1 MYATSPPAQNAS
13 SRSSRIVPVN
23 AFSLSG
29 RLSVIVAMW
38 SAICVSMYDIV
49 RQDKLRAMKLKQLA
63 KWIVYAT
70 IPVALFLQ
78 FTHGNMV
85 LQFIFS
91 CIAVLPVA
99 AWIGHGTEH
108 LAHRLGPTY
117 GALLNA
123 TFGNFA
129 EMVIAVIA
137 IQQGLIDV
145 VRASLTG
152 SILGNL
158 LFVAGLAMLMGGWKR
173 ESQKFNTLAAEAQGG
188 QLIVAVGAL
197 LVPALFF
204 RVAAQAHHPE
214 LIHQVSIGTSVIL
227 LLSYAAGLY
236 FSFKTHK
243 HRLNESAIGDTHSE
257 IEQLELWSAKKATL
271 VLLGA
276 STLMAFVAEGLVHA
290 VVKAGRAWGL
300 NEVFLGFIV
309 LAIVGNAAEHSTAV
323 ALAMRNQM
331 DVALNI
337 SMQSSVQ
344 IALFVTPMLVFVSY
358 RLGHPLDLIFSPIE
372 ILAVG
377 LGVAVFAY
385 LIINGES
392 NWYEGV
398 QLLAIYEIIAVALFF
413 LPSAEPAPV

>member
-1 MYATSPPAQNAS
+1 M
-13 SRSSRIVPVN
+13 
-23 AFSLSG
+23 
-29 RLSVIVAMW
+29 
-38 SAICVSMYDIV
+38 
-49 RQDKLRAMKLKQLA
+49 KRALTWL
-63 KWIVYAT
+63 VYAT

-78 FTHGNMV
+78 FTHGSLV
-85 LQFIFS
+85 WQFVFS

-137 IQQGLIDV
+137 IRAGLIDV

-158 LFVAGLAMLMGGWKR
+158 LFVAGLSMLAGGWKR
-173 ESQKFNTLAAEAQGG
+173 EAQKFNTLAAESQGG
-188 QLIVAVGAL
+188 QLLLATGGV
-197 LVPALFF
+197 LVPALFY
-204 RVAAQAHHPE
+204 RVAAQAHHEE
-214 LIHQVSIGTSVIL
+214 LIHDVSLGTAIIL
-227 LLSYAAGLY
+227 LASYILGLW
-236 FSFKTHK
+236 FSFRTHK
-243 HRLNESAIGDTHSE
+243 HRLNESAIGDTHEE

-276 STLMAFVAEGLVHA
+276 STLMALVAEGLVHA
-290 VVKAGRAWGL
+290 VHQAGTAWKM

-323 ALAMRNQM
+323 VLAMRNQM
-331 DVALNI
+331 DTALNI

-344 IALFVTPMLVFVSY
+344 IALFVTPVLVFISY
-358 RLGHPLDLIFSPIE
+358 PLGHPLDLIFTPFE

-392 NWYEGV
+392 NWYEGI
-398 QLLAIYEIIAVALFF
+398 QLLAMYFIIAVAMYF
-413 LPSAEPAPV
+413 LPIAPVPAPAPGH

>member
-1 MYATSPPAQNAS
+1 
-13 SRSSRIVPVN
+13 
-23 AFSLSG
+23 
-29 RLSVIVAMW
+29 
-38 SAICVSMYDIV
+38 
-49 RQDKLRAMKLKQLA
+49 MKRVLA
-63 KWIVYAT
+63 WLVYAT
-70 IPVALFLQ
+70 IPVALILQ
-78 FTHGNMV
+78 YTHGSLV
-85 LQFIFS
+85 WQFVFS
-91 CIAVLPVA
+91 CLAVLPVA

-137 IQQGLIDV
+137 IRQGLVDV

-173 ESQKFNTLAAEAQGG
+173 ESQKFNRLAAEAQGG
-188 QLIVAVGAL
+188 QLILAVGGVI
-197 LVPALFF
+197 VPALFF
-204 RVAAQAHHPE
+204 RTAEQAHHPE

-227 LLSYAAGLY
+227 LLSYVAGLY

-243 HRLNESAIGDTHSE
+243 HRLNESAIGDTHEE
-257 IEQLELWSAKKATL
+257 IEQHELWSARKATL

-276 STLMAFVAEGLVHA
+276 STLMALVAEGLVHA
-290 VVKAGRAWGL
+290 VHQAGTAWGL
-300 NEVFLGFIV
+300 NEVFLGFVV

-323 ALAMRNQM
+323 VLAMRNQM
-331 DVALNI
+331 DTALNI

-344 IALFVTPMLVFVSY
+344 IALFVTPALVFVSY
-358 RLGHPLDLIFSPIE
+358 GLGHPLDLLFSPFE
-372 ILAVG
+372 ILAVS

-398 QLLAIYEIIAVALFF
+398 QLLAVYAIIAIALFF
-413 LPSAEPAPV
+413 LPGATAPAPAAGGHP

>member
-1 MYATSPPAQNAS
+1 
-13 SRSSRIVPVN
+13 
-23 AFSLSG
+23 
-29 RLSVIVAMW
+29 
-38 SAICVSMYDIV
+38 
-49 RQDKLRAMKLKQLA
+49 MKKALKWL
-63 KWIVYAT
+63 VYAT

-78 FTHGNMV
+78 FTHSNMV
-85 LQFIFS
+85 LQFIIS

-137 IQQGLIDV
+137 IRAGLIDV

-173 ESQKFNTLAAEAQGG
+173 ECQKFNTLAAESQGG
-188 QLIVAVGAL
+188 QLILATAGV

-204 RVAAQAHHPE
+204 RSATQAHHPE
-214 LIHQVSIGTSVIL
+214 LIHQVSVGTSVIL
-227 LLSYAAGLY
+227 MASYVLGLY

-243 HRLNESAIGDTHSE
+243 HRLNESAIGDTHEE
-257 IEQLELWSAKKATL
+257 IEQHELWSAKKATL
-271 VLLGA
+271 VLLGSSA
-276 STLMAFVAEGLVHA
+276 LMAVVAEGLVHA
-290 VVKAGRAWGL
+290 VSTAGHTWGL

-309 LAIVGNAAEHSTAV
+309 LAIVGNAAEHSTAIV
-323 ALAMRNQM
+323 LAMRNQM
-331 DVALNI
+331 DTALNI

-344 IALFVTPMLVFVSY
+344 IALFVTPLLVFLSY
-358 RLGHPLDLIFSPIE
+358 PLGHPMDLIFSPFE

-398 QLLAIYEIIAVALFF
+398 QLLAVYAIIAVALYF
-413 LPSAEPAPV
+413 LPMAGGSGGGEAAAPAH

>member
-1 MYATSPPAQNAS
+1 M
-13 SRSSRIVPVN
+13 
-23 AFSLSG
+23 
-29 RLSVIVAMW
+29 
-38 SAICVSMYDIV
+38 
-49 RQDKLRAMKLKQLA
+49 KRALA
-63 KWIVYAT
+63 WLVYAT

-78 FTHGNMV
+78 FTHGSV
-85 LQFIFS
+85 PLQFIFS
-91 CIAVLPVA
+91 CLAVLPIA

-137 IQQGLIDV
+137 IRQGLLDV

-173 ESQKFNTLAAEAQGG
+173 ESQRFNILAAEAQGG
-188 QLIVAVGAL
+188 QLILAVGAV

-204 RVAAQAHHPE
+204 RAASQAHHPE

-227 LLSYAAGLY
+227 LISYACGMY
-236 FSFKTHK
+236 FTFKTHK
-243 HRLNESAIGDTHSE
+243 HRLNESAIGDTHEE
-257 IEQLELWSAKKATL
+257 IERHELWSAKKATL

-276 STLMAFVAEGLVHA
+276 SVLMGVVAEGLVHA
-290 VVKAGRAWGL
+290 VHEAGKTWGL

-323 ALAMRNQM
+323 VLAMRNQM
-331 DVALNI
+331 DTALNI

-344 IALFVTPMLVFVSY
+344 IALFVIPMLVFVSY
-358 RLGHPLDLIFSPIE
+358 PLGHPLDLLFSPFE
-372 ILAVG
+372 ILAVA

-398 QLLAIYEIIAVALFF
+398 QLLAVYAIIAIALFF
-413 LPSAEPAPV
+413 LPAAAASTPPVPAAP